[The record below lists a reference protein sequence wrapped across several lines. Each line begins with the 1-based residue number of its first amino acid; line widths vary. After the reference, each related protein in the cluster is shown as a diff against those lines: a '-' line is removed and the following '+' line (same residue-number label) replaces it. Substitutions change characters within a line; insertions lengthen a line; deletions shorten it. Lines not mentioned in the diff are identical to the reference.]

1 MGEYTHIDI
10 LLGSHLSPRAVQTKL
25 TPRLG
30 LFVGV
35 IEEELNFAMDNDFPP
50 CKGASPTLQR
60 FLCSN
65 DVSEKAFADQWVTM
79 DLNDVIL
86 CIVSCITARI
96 FVGDPLCRNEEWQSL
111 NIQIVEEIFRTVVIM
126 RVFPPSLHR
135 IISIFLP
142 SRWRLQ
148 QCMQRIH
155 NLLIPVINQRRENE
169 AAKGETY
176 EKPADVIQWM
186 MDLANETESPPDNLA
201 TRYVYTII
209 GSMHTVT
216 SAIKDTLYDICAR
229 PEYVQP
235 LREELEHVLQEDEG
249 WKKGTAS
256 KTRKLDSVMKE
267 VQRLNPPSAC
277 ECESRNC
284 IEKGTL
290 IAPSTSGV
298 EEGCPRAY
306 RSIRWSRTPKGHL
319 YLRGYNFPLA
329 RRDLRSRRLR
339 RIPLLQKS
347 PGLW

>member
-1 MGEYTHIDI
+1 MPSSNVSIQDLMGEYTNIDI

-60 FLCSN
+60 FLCSK
-65 DVSEKAFADQWVTM
+65 DVSEKAFADQWVTV

-86 CIVSCITARI
+86 CIVSRITARI
-96 FVGDPLCRNEEWQSL
+96 FVGDPLCRNEEWRSL

-126 RVFPPSLHR
+126 RLFPPSLHR

-155 NLLIPVINQRRENE
+155 NLIIPVINQRRENE

-176 EKPADVIQWM
+176 ERPADVIQWM

-216 SAIKDTLYDICAR
+216 SAIKDTLYDIYAR
-229 PEYVQP
+229 PEYMQP
-235 LREELEHVLQEDEG
+235 SRKELEHIE
-249 WKKGTAS
+249 KKNGFKNA
-256 KTRKLDSVMKE
+256 KVEQYHER
-267 VQRLNPPSAC
+267 VQR
-277 ECESRNC
+277 
-284 IEKGTL
+284 
-290 IAPSTSGV
+290 
-298 EEGCPRAY
+298 
-306 RSIRWSRTPKGHL
+306 SILHVLVSVNQG
-319 YLRGYNFPLA
+319 
-329 RRDLRSRRLR
+329 
-339 RIPLLQKS
+339 IV
-347 PGLW
+347 